1 MPRLW
6 FILFPCC
13 WFWLL
18 VHGYGSKIRPKLSNI
33 LVMCGIELL
42 NIQFPI
48 CRYLMLIHIHSQTS
62 MFHPIYIYIYTFN
75 YHHFYVLRS
84 YIYIFKSYIW
94 SLSFL
99 FLSYIYIY
107 IIYIYIIYISMF
119 EEVWWFD
126 HVRCGS
132 SGFDLPSP
140 CGGERWS
147 FFVIL
152 EVLWIPSGKLL
163 MGFHWGL
170 YSITNV
176 GGI

>member
-62 MFHPIYIYIYTFN
+62 MFHPIYIYTFN

-84 YIYIFKSYIW
+84 YIYIYLNHIYDHY
-94 SLSFL
+94 L
-99 FLSYIYIY
+99 FYFYHIYYIYILFT
-107 IIYIYIIYISMF
+107 SLCLKRSDDLTMSAADPQDLTF
-119 EEVWWFD
+119 QALAEVN
-126 HVRCGS
+126 
-132 SGFDLPSP
+132 
-140 CGGERWS
+140 GEVFSLFWR
-147 FFVIL
+147 FYGYPLV
-152 EVLWIPSGKLL
+152 
-163 MGFHWGL
+163 
-170 YSITNV
+170 NC
-176 GGI
+176 

>member
-99 FLSYIYIY
+99 FLSYIYIL
-107 IIYIYIIYISMF
+107 YIYYLHLY
-119 EEVWWFD
+119 VWRGLMIWPCPLRILRIWPSKPLRRWTVKFF
-126 HVRCGS
+126 RYFG
-132 SGFDLPSP
+132 GFMDT
-140 CGGERWS
+140 
-147 FFVIL
+147 
-152 EVLWIPSGKLL
+152 LW
-163 MGFHWGL
+163 
-170 YSITNV
+170 
-176 GGI
+176 

>member
-33 LVMCGIELL
+33 LVMFGIELL
-42 NIQFPI
+42 SIQFRI
-48 CRYLMLIHIHSQTS
+48 CWYLMLIHIHNQTS
-62 MFHPIYIYIYTFN
+62 MFHPIYIYTFN
-75 YHHFYVLRS
+75 YHHIYVLRPIIIIIS
-84 YIYIFKSYIW
+84 SI
-94 SLSFL
+94 
-99 FLSYIYIY
+99 
-107 IIYIYIIYISMF
+107 IIYIVYIYYIYISMF

-132 SGFDLPSP
+132 SGSDLPSP

-152 EVLWIPSGKLL
+152 EVLWIPSDPLVN
-163 MGFHWGL
+163 F
-170 YSITNV
+170 
-176 GGI
+176 